1 MYEVIVEIPVD
12 KPISFTTILGTDVFK
27 LQDKIERA
35 IGKKC
40 YASGCGHG
48 YRDFEMLY
56 ENREKAE
63 ASAKKAI
70 EILEKEGFKVNRQGS
85 KDSAFVTIREL

>member
-1 MYEVIVEIPVD
+1 
-12 KPISFTTILGTDVFK
+12 
-27 LQDKIERA
+27 
-35 IGKKC
+35 
-40 YASGCGHG
+40 
-48 YRDFEMLY
+48 MLY